1 LEQEKV
7 KYNIGIRQRIGFTF
21 LVFCGFVIL
30 SALLFSRFWLLS
42 SSERTKTRL
51 LNQGY
56 DSLMF
61 LFDSR
66 RAMLE
71 AVAKT
76 YSGDPD
82 IIGIVS
88 ESKRRISPVFLR
100 SLKERYGLDG
110 IAVLNS
116 LGRVEAG
123 DLSFLSNNFNLE
135 LVKLV
140 STSGIV
146 SGFWHA
152 PDAKLW
158 FLLSSPLSPPGHPV
172 GRKGALIL
180 GFLLDNKLEKGIS
193 LKLGLNV
200 GFFHSSSFFNEDI
213 LAPYSKD
220 SSLWHSWKELQHTR
234 EPFLVRK
241 DSFGDVGSGFS
252 LDVLLRGFR
261 GDPIGVLRIT
271 DPADVVLFPSKDI
284 LFLLWSTI
292 LFLGFSFVLMFRFLT
307 RQITLP
313 LVKLK
318 AAINEITASG
328 DLSKRL
334 TIGPADEIGGLISEF
349 NGMLDIL
356 EKMNRKIKN
365 TSEEL
370 SILYGDL
377 LEQKRFTSEILAVAP
392 SIVLMLLPD
401 GRIKYINE
409 AIEAITGFKVE
420 ESLGHIWFDQFMPFV
435 NRSQIKAV
443 FDDILRGNIEPYR
456 QKESAVL
463 TKDGRERIVLWN
475 NNVLKNADGDVT
487 AILAVGQDI
496 TELKLMQSE
505 LLKKISDLERF
516 YRISMDREKT
526 VLALKEQMRELK
538 LKAGGLKEVGEKST

>member
-1 LEQEKV
+1 MEQAKA
-7 KYNIGIRQRIGFTF
+7 KYNIGIRRRIGFTF

-30 SALLFSRFWLLS
+30 CALLFSRFWILS
-42 SSERTKTRL
+42 SSERAKIRIL
-51 LNQGY
+51 KQGY

-71 AVAKT
+71 VVAKA
-76 YSGDPD
+76 YSGDQD
-82 IIGIVS
+82 IIGIIS
-88 ESKRRISPVFLR
+88 ERERRFSSEFLL
-100 SLKERYGLDG
+100 SLREKYGLDC

-123 DLSFLSNNFNLE
+123 DVGFLSNNFNLE

-146 SGFWHA
+146 SGFWNA

-158 FLLSSPLSPPGHPV
+158 FFVSTPLLPPAHTA
-172 GRKGALIL
+172 GREGVLIL
-180 GFLLDNKLEKGIS
+180 GYLLDNKFEKSIS
-193 LKLGLNV
+193 LQLGLNI
-200 GFFHSSSFFNEDI
+200 GFFHSSSFYNEDI
-213 LAPYSKD
+213 LAPQSRD
-220 SSLWHSWKELQHTR
+220 SSLLNSWKELQHTQK
-234 EPFLVRK
+234 PFLVRK
-241 DSFGDVGSGFS
+241 DLSGDMGLGFS
-252 LDVLLRGFR
+252 LDALLRDFR

-271 DPADVVLFPSKDI
+271 DPAEVVLFPSRDI
-284 LFLLWSTI
+284 LFLLWFTVS
-292 LFLGFSFVLMFRFLT
+292 FLSFAFVLMFRFLT
-307 RQITLP
+307 RHITVP

-318 AAINEITASG
+318 AEINEITASG

-365 TSEEL
+365 ASEEL

-377 LEQKRFTSEILAVAP
+377 LEQKRFTSEILAMAP

-409 AIEAITGFKVE
+409 AVEVITGFKVE
-420 ESLGHIWFDQFMPFV
+420 ESLGHIWFDQFISLV
-435 NRSQIKAV
+435 NRSQIKIV
-443 FDDILRGNIEPYR
+443 FDDILRGNIEPHR

-463 TKDGRERIVLWN
+463 TKDGHERIVLWN
-475 NNVLKNADGDVT
+475 NSVLKNADGEVT

-496 TELKLMQSE
+496 TELKLMQSK

-516 YRISMDREKT
+516 YRISMDREKA
-526 VLALKEQMRELK
+526 VLALKEQVSELK
-538 LKAGGLKEVGEKST
+538 LKAGGLQEKGEKLT